1 MATDDQ
7 SRTLHP
13 NSLSV
18 SETGLELIKRFE
30 PFLDTPQRAP
40 SGMSVIGY
48 RYVMRP
54 ADQDLIKMGE
64 QDAHLLLR
72 EALRCIEI
80 YINSSVRVALDQHEF
95 DALASL
101 VFDIGMGTFERS
113 DLRAMLNAGDKAGAA
128 DALMH
133 WVGPS
138 SSDSLPRRNAEAT
151 LFLRGN
157 LSHE

>member
-7 SRTLHP
+7 SSKLHP

-18 SETGLELIKRFE
+18 SESGLDLIKRFDR
-30 PFLDTPQRAP
+30 FLDAPQRQP
-40 SGMSVIGY
+40 SGQSLIGY

-54 ADQDLIKMGE
+54 ADQDLIRMGE
-64 QDAHLLLR
+64 KDADLLLR

-80 YINSSVRVALDQHEF
+80 YLNSSVRVELDQHEF

-101 VFDIGMGTFERS
+101 VFDVGMGTFDRS
-113 DLRAMLNAGDKAGAA
+113 DLRAMLNRGDKAGAA
-128 DALMH
+128 YALQH

-138 SSDSLPRRNAEAT
+138 SADVRPRRNAEAT
-151 LFLRGN
+151 LFLRGH

>member
-1 MATDDQ
+1 MATDDPI
-7 SRTLHP
+7 RHP

-18 SETGLELIKRFE
+18 SGAGLDLIKRFE
-30 PFLDTPQRAP
+30 RFLDVPQRQP
-40 SGMSVIGY
+40 SGRSLIGY

-64 QDAHLLLR
+64 ANADLLLR

-80 YINSSVRVALDQHEF
+80 YLNSSIRVPLDQHEF

-101 VFDIGMGTFERS
+101 VFDVGMGTFERS